1 MPRYRVYA
9 TEEGRSTRAV
19 SVDYIAN
26 SADEARYMY
35 NTWQA
40 FEDYSVDDYDFDMT
54 EQHVDDVQLVDD

>member
-9 TEEGRSTRAV
+9 TETGHTTRAV

-35 NTWQA
+35 NTYQA
-40 FEDYSVDDYDFDMT
+40 FEEYEVDDYDFDVVDT
-54 EQHVDDVQLVDD
+54 YVDDVQLVDD